1 MESIAFL
8 KVNNQTI
15 SLSQAVGYL
24 KASGKFGMFLAEIL
38 RQHILEHELAEVE
51 AIDLDTAELEQ
62 TIVNFRLEKQL
73 LDQNSFQNWLV
84 KNGISYDNFRQGITN
99 DLKLDKLKIKISQPK
114 LEAYYQQQKPLFDRV
129 VLSRI
134 ILSDRELADTLK
146 AAISS
151 GKNQFENLAREYSVS
166 DDRVVNGMMGP
177 VSRGTLPDILKNM
190 VDFAKVG
197 EILGPLEIEGG
208 YGLFR
213 VEQFLDASL
222 EDPKVKQE
230 LQNQLFEQWLQEKLQ
245 SLEIKLEFK

>member
-15 SLSQAVGYL
+15 SLSQAIGYL

-51 AIDLDTAELEQ
+51 AIDIDVAELEQ
-62 TIVNFRLEKQL
+62 IILNFRLEKQL
-73 LDQNSFQNWLV
+73 LDQNIFQTWLV
-84 KNGISYDNFRQGITN
+84 NNGISYENFRQGITN

-114 LEAYYQQQKPLFDRV
+114 LEAYYQHQKPFFDRV

-146 AAISS
+146 VAISA

-190 VDFAKVG
+190 VDLAKVG
-197 EILGPLEIEGG
+197 EIIGPLEIEGG

-222 EDPKVKQE
+222 EDQKVKQE
-230 LQNQLFEQWLQEKLQ
+230 LQNQLFEQWLQDKLQ
-245 SLEIKLEFK
+245 SLEIKLEVK

>member
-8 KVNNQTI
+8 TVNNQTI
-15 SLSQAVGYL
+15 SLSQAIGYL

-51 AIDLDTAELEQ
+51 AIDIDVAELEQ
-62 TIVNFRLEKQL
+62 IILNFRLENQL
-73 LDQNSFQNWLV
+73 LDQNNFKQWLV
-84 KNGISYDNFRQGITN
+84 KNGISYGDFRQGITN
-99 DLKLDKLKIKISQPK
+99 DLKLDKLKIKISEPK
-114 LEAYYQQQKPLFDRV
+114 IEAYYQQQKPLFDRV

-134 ILSDRELADTLK
+134 ILGDRELADTLK
-146 AAISS
+146 AAISA

-177 VSRGTLPDILKNM
+177 VSRGTLPDILKNI

-197 EILGPLEIEGG
+197 EIIGPLEIEGG

-222 EDPKVKQE
+222 EDPKIKQE

-245 SLEIKLEFK
+245 SLEIKLEVK

>member
-8 KVNNQTI
+8 TVNNQTI

-24 KASGKFGMFLAEIL
+24 KASGKFGIFLAEIL

-51 AIDLDTAELEQ
+51 AIDIDVAELEQ
-62 TIVNFRLEKQL
+62 IILNFRLENQL
-73 LDQNSFQNWLV
+73 LDQNNFQQWLV
-84 KNGISYDNFRQGITN
+84 KNGISYGDFRQGITN
-99 DLKLDKLKIKISQPK
+99 DLKLDKLKTKISQPK
-114 LEAYYQQQKPLFDRV
+114 LEEYYQQQKPLFDRV

-177 VSRGTLPDILKNM
+177 VSRGTLPDRLKNM
-190 VDFAKVG
+190 VDLAKVG

>member
-15 SLSQAVGYL
+15 SLSQAVDYL
-24 KASGKFGMFLAEIL
+24 KASGKFGMFLSEIL
-38 RQHILEHELAEVE
+38 RQHILEHELAEIE

-84 KNGISYDNFRQGITN
+84 KNGITYDNFRQGITN
-99 DLKLDKLKIKISQPK
+99 DLKLDKLKTKISQPK
-114 LEAYYQQQKPLFDRV
+114 IEAYYQQQKPFFDRV

-134 ILSDRELADTLK
+134 ILGDRELADTLK
-146 AAISS
+146 AAISA
-151 GKNQFENLAREYSVS
+151 GKNQFESLAREYSVS

-177 VSRGTLPDILKNM
+177 VSRGTLPDILKNI

>member
-8 KVNNQTI
+8 KVNNHTI

-51 AIDLDTAELEQ
+51 AIDIDTAELEQ

-84 KNGISYDNFRQGITN
+84 KNGISYDIFRQGITN
-99 DLKLDKLKIKISQPK
+99 DLKLDKLKTKISQPK
-114 LEAYYQQQKPLFDRV
+114 LEAYYQQQKPFLDRV

-146 AAISS
+146 VAISA
-151 GKNQFENLAREYSVS
+151 GKNQFESLAREYSVS

-197 EILGPLEIEGG
+197 EIIGPLEIEGG

>member
-8 KVNNQTI
+8 TVNNQTI

-51 AIDLDTAELEQ
+51 AIDIDVAELEQ
-62 TIVNFRLEKQL
+62 TILNFRLENQL
-73 LDQNSFQNWLV
+73 LDQNNFQQWLV
-84 KNGISYDNFRQGITN
+84 KNGISYGDFRQGITN
-99 DLKLDKLKIKISQPK
+99 DLKLDKLKTKISEPK

-151 GKNQFENLAREYSVS
+151 GKSQFENLAREYSVS

-177 VSRGTLPDILKNM
+177 VSRGTLPDILKNI

-197 EILGPLEIEGG
+197 EIIGPLEIDGN

-213 VEQFLDASL
+213 VEQFLNASL
-222 EDPKVKQE
+222 DDPKVKQE

-245 SLEIKLEFK
+245 SLEIKLEVK

>member
-8 KVNNQTI
+8 TVNNQTI
-15 SLSQAVGYL
+15 SLSQAIGYL
-24 KASGKFGMFLAEIL
+24 KASGKFGIFLAEIL
-38 RQHILEHELAEVE
+38 RQHILENEVAEIE
-51 AIDLDTAELEQ
+51 AIDIDISELEQ
-62 TIVNFRLEKQL
+62 TIVNFRINNQL
-73 LDQNSFQNWLV
+73 LDQNTFQTWLV

-99 DLKLDKLKIKISQPK
+99 DLKLDKLKAKISQPK
-114 LEAYYQQQKPLFDRV
+114 LEEYYQQQKPFFDRV

-134 ILSDRELADTLK
+134 ILGDRELADTLK
-146 AAISS
+146 AAISA

-177 VSRGTLPDILKNM
+177 VSRGTLPDILKNI

-197 EILGPLEIEGG
+197 EIIGPLEIEGG

-222 EDPKVKQE
+222 EDPKIKQE

-245 SLEIKLEFK
+245 SLEIKLEVK

>member
-15 SLSQAVGYL
+15 SLSQAIGYL

-51 AIDLDTAELEQ
+51 AIDIDVAELEQ
-62 TIVNFRLEKQL
+62 IILNFRLENQL
-73 LDQNSFQNWLV
+73 LDQNNFQQWLV
-84 KNGISYDNFRQGITN
+84 KNGISYGDFRQGITN
-99 DLKLDKLKIKISQPK
+99 DLKLDKLKTKISQPK
-114 LEAYYQQQKPLFDRV
+114 LEEYYQQQKPLFDRV

-177 VSRGTLPDILKNM
+177 VSRGTLPDRLKNM
-190 VDFAKVG
+190 VDLAKVG

>member
-15 SLSQAVGYL
+15 SLSQAIGYL

-51 AIDLDTAELEQ
+51 GIDIDAAELEQ

-73 LDQNSFQNWLV
+73 LDRNIFQSWLV
-84 KNGISYDNFRQGITN
+84 NNGISYENFRQGITN
-99 DLKLDKLKIKISQPK
+99 DLKLDKLKTKISQPR

-134 ILSDRELADTLK
+134 LVSDRELADTLK

-151 GKNQFENLAREYSVS
+151 GKSQFETIAREYSVS

-177 VSRGTLPDILKNM
+177 VSRGTLPDLLKNM

-197 EILGPLEIEGG
+197 EIIGPLEIEGG

>member
-8 KVNNQTI
+8 TVNKQTI

-51 AIDLDTAELEQ
+51 AIDLDVAELEQ
-62 TIVNFRLEKQL
+62 TILNFRLNNQL
-73 LDQNSFQNWLV
+73 LDQNTFQNWLV
-84 KNGISYDNFRQGITN
+84 KNGISYGDFRQGITN
-99 DLKLDKLKIKISQPK
+99 DLKLDKLKAKISQPK
-114 LEAYYQQQKPLFDRV
+114 LEEYYQQQKPLFDRV

-190 VDFAKVG
+190 VDLAKVG
-197 EILGPLEIEGG
+197 EILGPLEIEAG

-245 SLEIKLEFK
+245 SLEIKLEVK

>member
-1 MESIAFL
+1 M
-8 KVNNQTI
+8 
-15 SLSQAVGYL
+15 
-24 KASGKFGMFLAEIL
+24 
-38 RQHILEHELAEVE
+38 
-51 AIDLDTAELEQ
+51 
-62 TIVNFRLEKQL
+62 
-73 LDQNSFQNWLV
+73 
-84 KNGISYDNFRQGITN
+84 
-99 DLKLDKLKIKISQPK
+99 
-114 LEAYYQQQKPLFDRV
+114 
-129 VLSRI
+129 
-134 ILSDRELADTLK
+134 ADTLK

-151 GKNQFENLAREYSVS
+151 GKNQFETIAREYSVS